1 MTELTVTEAP
11 EKVKNVISKPKIFRG
26 YGLSFNY

>member
-1 MTELTVTEAP
+1 MTELTAIEVSET
-11 EKVKNVISKPKIFRG
+11 VKNIPSKPKIFRG